1 MNEIVRI
8 ARLLDQEQ
16 DEDKRAAM
24 RAELRKAIAELES
37 FEMKPRQEEA
47 A

>member
-1 MNEIVRI
+1 VNQIDRI

-24 RAELRKAIAELES
+24 RTEIRKAIAELGS
-37 FEMKPRQEEA
+37 FGLKPRQEEA